1 MATAPTTL
9 PNVGTAT
16 GRTWWPLATCT
27 RGSGRRARGTARGG
41 TCLLTAA
48 TTATARR
55 PLDWGPPG
63 WCQCYPSDRWRIPKS
78 LQQVPIEQGQLPHA
92 RASALRPVPQSAPKR
107 HARPGLPR
115 ESQAVGRCGCRGTRP
130 LLQPHPGDAQPLPRP
145 VRRTQRR
152 GPTEGFLARCRRLFT
167 AGFSMKNA
175 CCSVQSVKFLKAR
188 A

>member
-55 PLDWGPPG
+55 PLDWGPAG
-63 WCQCYPSDRWRIPKS
+63 V
-78 LQQVPIEQGQLPHA
+78 VPVLP
-92 RASALRPVPQSAPKR
+92 LRPLAHPQIPFLEHVPV
-107 HARPGLPR
+107 LPR
-115 ESQAVGRCGCRGTRP
+115 GVCVVLVESR
-130 LLQPHPGDAQPLPRP
+130 
-145 VRRTQRR
+145 
-152 GPTEGFLARCRRLFT
+152 F
-167 AGFSMKNA
+167 
-175 CCSVQSVKFLKAR
+175 
-188 A
+188 